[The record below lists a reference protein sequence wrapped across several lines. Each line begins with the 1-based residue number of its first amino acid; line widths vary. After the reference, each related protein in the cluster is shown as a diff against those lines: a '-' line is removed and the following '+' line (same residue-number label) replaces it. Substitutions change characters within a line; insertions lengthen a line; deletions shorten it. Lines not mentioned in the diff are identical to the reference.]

1 MGSGSLA
8 ALALGSVQP
17 AGASRANSHPLG
29 PAAEGPGGG
38 CGSPDSE
45 PRLRQPAS
53 DSVAE

>member
-38 CGSPDSE
+38 CGSPE